1 LIAPGGEAAICARIS
16 EGSIKKAG
24 DAGWLHILGDFKPVR
39 YEEKPAP
46 KINWNMWMSWASGN
60 LMMHRKEFSEL
71 CRDIN
76 INPIAALQFF
86 LGYHDGW
93 LLIPLYNE
101 RNKIAGIQKRKGKL
115 KRFVKNSRAGVFLP
129 LPIFDYPGRVLAV
142 TEGWTDTVIAR
153 LYGFNAI
160 GKFNCLVGDEW
171 VSYYVRELGYR
182 EVIIFSDR
190 DEVGRTGAEKTKN
203 FLKKMNKV
211 NVKVVVTPEKDLKAC
226 YEKGKKLSDLL
237 GNKQ

>member
-1 LIAPGGEAAICARIS
+1 
-16 EGSIKKAG
+16 
-24 DAGWLHILGDFKPVR
+24 
-39 YEEKPAP
+39 
-46 KINWNMWMSWASGN
+46 
-60 LMMHRKEFSEL
+60 
-71 CRDIN
+71 
-76 INPIAALQFF
+76 
-86 LGYHDGW
+86 
-93 LLIPLYNE
+93 
-101 RNKIAGIQKRKGKL
+101 
-115 KRFVKNSRAGVFLP
+115 
-129 LPIFDYPGRVLAV
+129 
-142 TEGWTDTVIAR
+142 
-153 LYGFNAI
+153 
-160 GKFNCLVGDEW
+160 